1 MKILIFAPSISTHSI
16 RFTEWLLNRGCQVY
30 FVDWHNPYPT
40 GRPGFKFFLYGLPTK
55 NRMMNKIF
63 GQKFFSRMMASQW
76 VVIPQIWL
84 LWFLIKPDL
93 VHVHYID
100 YRAIRCVKAGLHP
113 LVLTAWGS
121 DINYLFLADADP
133 SYRNKIGSVL
143 RKTDLLLADASDIIA
158 KCEDLAGGPINSKL
172 LSFGVDT
179 NLFKPG
185 YEQEVRQLRDKLDIP
200 QNAKVLF
207 SIRGWNHHY
216 RHHIILEAFAR
227 ALPMMQIK
235 SYLVFK
241 KIAHSDE
248 IENYQLELLKL
259 MEKLNVTESV
269 RILEEVD
276 YSQMPVIY
284 AFSDIIV
291 NYPSVDAFPVTFL
304 EAAASECP
312 VITCRLP
319 SYENTFAEK
328 YFRLVSSDSI
338 DELISAMVEHVNE
351 NPEERIKNMAEAR
364 TYVQEHFEES
374 KVIDKLLNLYGGLST

>member
-1 MKILIFAPSISTHSI
+1 MKILLFAPSNSTHSL
-16 RFTEWLLNRGCQVY
+16 RFTDWLLKRGCQIY

-40 GRPGFKFFLYGLPTK
+40 GRPGFKFFLYGLPTN
-55 NRMMNKIF
+55 NRLLNKIL
-63 GQKFFSRMMASQW
+63 GQKLLSRMMASKW

-100 YRAIRCVKAGLHP
+100 YRAIRCAKAGLHP

-121 DINYLFLADADP
+121 DINNLFFAEADP
-133 SYRNKIGSVL
+133 AYYREIGSVL
-143 RKTDLLLADASDIIA
+143 GKVDLLLADSLDIIA
-158 KCEDLAGGPINSKL
+158 KCEELAGRPINSKL

-185 YEQEVRQLRDKLDIP
+185 YEQEVSELKGKLDIP
-200 QNAKVLF
+200 KDAKVLF
-207 SIRGWNHHY
+207 SIRGWNRHY
-216 RHHIILEAFAR
+216 RHHLILEAFAR
-227 ALPMMQIK
+227 ALPEMQSK

-241 KIAHSDE
+241 KISSSIE
-248 IENYQLELLKL
+248 SENYQIELLELVENFNIKGF
-259 MEKLNVTESV
+259 V

-284 AFSDIIV
+284 AFSDLIV

-328 YFRLVSSDSI
+328 YFRMVSSDSI
-338 DELISAMVEHVNE
+338 NELMIAMVELVNG
-351 NPEERIKNMAEAR
+351 NPEERIKGLREAR
-364 TYVQEHFEES
+364 AYVHEHFEES
-374 KVIDKLLNLYGGLST
+374 RVIDTLLNLYTGLST